1 MKILGFQS
9 GHDVSYCVLENGVPI
24 IHEEL
29 ERFIRE
35 KEPLGDGLKMAFDR
49 LPDDFFD
56 DLKVFCYGNLNTR
69 HRGLP
74 VNHQEADDKMNQIIK
89 NNDGK
94 LYAIS
99 HHQSHAANAFFSS
112 NFNEA
117 MVITIDGSGTDKVDW
132 KDCEKDVTD
141 LKPNE
146 YFSTSFTFWNGK
158 DLDIEPI
165 ERIPMT
171 TMTLGSPWRIYTRE
185 IFGLSSGHPHGL
197 AAGTVMAMAAPGD
210 SDKYWKDFY
219 NAFKAG
225 GGGPSQQTMNNCKKY
240 KPIAERSEQD
250 AFDVA
255 AGIQRAT
262 EVVCREIM
270 TPYIEKHN
278 PKHICMSGGVVLNS
292 VMIGKMYDW
301 FPNVEQIYICPVP
314 YDGGLAIGSAQ
325 YVYHQVLRNPRVKWK
340 DNCTAY
346 LGSTYEENEIVN
358 VLNHWHKHGLN
369 IRQTTDEEV
378 IELLIKDKIVSVF
391 GGGSESGRRALG
403 NRSILA
409 DPRSPKMK
417 DMINEKVKHR
427 QWFRPFAPS
436 ILREDVEDWF
446 EKDVDSPYMTTV
458 LKWKKEVRDKVP
470 AVVHLN
476 NTARLQT
483 VTENDN
489 DWYYNFIK
497 KFKNKTGVP
506 ILLNT
511 SFNDREPI
519 VETPEHAVNCFHG
532 TNIDYLYFRDIGVLA
547 HKMRFKAPFESDVT
561 KDEFEGI
568 YNIIKNKS
576 SEKGMIEKCVDYLEI
591 GCNAGGTLARILD
604 NSIEDN
610 LDIHV
615 TGVDLFEDIVL
626 ESNDQKEQTHI
637 HDELNINTVPVD
649 IMNNMLLNNIID
661 ELHVQTEKSSLNS
674 ENYPKNHKNQA
685 FKGKFKLVKG
695 YSDDVVPKLNKKFD
709 VIFVDGN
716 HTYKQCKKD
725 FEMAF
730 EKSKIGTDFI
740 FHNAGIEEVDDCYPD
755 GGPYKVCEELKKD
768 KRLSY
773 LSKPTKRVKVFRRVK

>member
-9 GHDVSYCVLENGVPI
+9 GHDVSYCVLDNGVPI

-49 LPDDFFD
+49 LPNSFFD
-56 DLKVFCYGNLNTR
+56 DCNVFCYGNLNTR

-74 VNHQEADDKMNQIIK
+74 VNHDDADNKMKDIIQK
-89 NNDGK
+89 NDGK

-112 NFNEA
+112 NFDDA
-117 MVITIDGSGTDKVDW
+117 MIITIDGSGTDKVDW
-132 KDCEKDVTD
+132 KDCEKDVD
-141 LKPNE
+141 ELNPNE
-146 YFSTSFTFWNGK
+146 YFSTAFTFWKGK

-171 TMTLGSPWRIYTRE
+171 TLTLGSPWRIYTRE

-210 SDKYWKDFY
+210 PNKYWKDFY

-225 GGGPSQQTMNNCKKY
+225 GGGPSQHTMNNCKKF

-255 AGIQRAT
+255 AGLQKAT
-262 EVVCREIM
+262 EVVCKEIM

-325 YVYHQVLRNPRVKWK
+325 YVYHQILRFPRVQWN
-340 DNCTAY
+340 DNCTPY
-346 LGSTYEENEIVN
+346 LGTSYGHEEISKAIDDKKDLVSVKNVTDSDVVN
-358 VLNHWHKHGLN
+358 
-369 IRQTTDEEV
+369 
-378 IELLIKDKIVSVF
+378 LLKEQNIVSVF

-436 ILREDVEDWF
+436 ILKENVKDYF
-446 EKDVDSPYMTTV
+446 EKNVDSPYMTTV

-483 VTENDN
+483 ITENDN
-489 DWYYNFIK
+489 KWYYNFIK
-497 KFKNKTGVP
+497 NFKNKTGVP

-519 VETPEHAVNCFHG
+519 VETPEHAINCFLG
-532 TNIDYLYFRDIGVLA
+532 TNIDYLYFY
-547 HKMRFKAPFESDVT
+547 
-561 KDEFEGI
+561 DEGLL
-568 YNIIKNKS
+568 
-576 SEKGMIEKCVDYLEI
+576 LEAT
-591 GCNAGGTLARILD
+591 N
-604 NSIEDN
+604 E
-610 LDIHV
+610 
-615 TGVDLFEDIVL
+615 
-626 ESNDQKEQTHI
+626 
-637 HDELNINTVPVD
+637 
-649 IMNNMLLNNIID
+649 NNI
-661 ELHVQTEKSSLNS
+661 
-674 ENYPKNHKNQA
+674 
-685 FKGKFKLVKG
+685 
-695 YSDDVVPKLNKKFD
+695 
-709 VIFVDGN
+709 
-716 HTYKQCKKD
+716 
-725 FEMAF
+725 
-730 EKSKIGTDFI
+730 
-740 FHNAGIEEVDDCYPD
+740 
-755 GGPYKVCEELKKD
+755 
-768 KRLSY
+768 
-773 LSKPTKRVKVFRRVK
+773 